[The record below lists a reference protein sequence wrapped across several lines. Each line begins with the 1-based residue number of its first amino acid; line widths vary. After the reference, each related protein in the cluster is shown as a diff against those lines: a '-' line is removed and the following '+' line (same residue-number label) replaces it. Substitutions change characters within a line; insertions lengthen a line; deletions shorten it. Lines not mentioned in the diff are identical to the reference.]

1 MDIVRP
7 EDMVWRYAGS
17 EFLILIRHLK
27 GEGHAELAAIRILSE
42 FEDSFQIGEEQIKA
56 NASIGGSI
64 FPFHGRDSSTLCF
77 NLENALLE
85 SRSRPENYFIFAN
98 RSVREDGTL
107 WDMHSELKTA
117 LEKDQF
123 ELHFQP
129 QIELKSGR
137 VIGAEALLRWNHP
150 ARGYISPDN
159 FIETA
164 EQGGLIH
171 ELTLWIIHNA
181 LWLIR
186 DWPSS
191 PEKLKVSVNLSTKS
205 FDMEGL
211 RESIN
216 DTIAIFD
223 TGHDQLT
230 LEVTESAIVRD
241 MDLAID
247 FLNEMISMGINI
259 SIDDFGTGYSSF
271 SYFKHIPASEL
282 KIDRSFVKNM
292 LNDKVDLH
300 IVKSIINMAHGFGL
314 KVVAEGIEDE
324 ETYQVMI
331 SLGCDVA
338 QGYYVSEP
346 LSQTQFIEWL
356 NQYNEVI
363 NQLNAA
369 APVQTRS

>member
-1 MDIVRP
+1 
-7 EDMVWRYAGS
+7 
-17 EFLILIRHLK
+17 
-27 GEGHAELAAIRILSE
+27 
-42 FEDSFQIGEEQIKA
+42 
-56 NASIGGSI
+56 
-64 FPFHGRDSSTLCF
+64 
-77 NLENALLE
+77 
-85 SRSRPENYFIFAN
+85 
-98 RSVREDGTL
+98 
-107 WDMHSELKTA
+107 
-117 LEKDQF
+117 
-123 ELHFQP
+123 
-129 QIELKSGR
+129 
-137 VIGAEALLRWNHP
+137 
-150 ARGYISPDN
+150 
-159 FIETA
+159 
-164 EQGGLIH
+164 
-171 ELTLWIIHNA
+171 
-181 LWLIR
+181 
-186 DWPSS
+186 
-191 PEKLKVSVNLSTKS
+191 
-205 FDMEGL
+205 MEGL
-211 RESIN
+211 SESIN

-247 FLNEMISMGINI
+247 FLNEMVSMGINI

-369 APVQTRS
+369 TPAQSHP

>member
-1 MDIVRP
+1 MPTNPTHIVQREHLFASLDEIAEQSKSESSEFALLLLKIDRFRYLNLTHGFDVGDQLIEEIFRRVMDIVRP

-150 ARGYISPDN
+150 ARGYISPDK

-164 EQGGLIH
+164 EQGGYQ
-171 ELTLWIIHNA
+171 
-181 LWLIR
+181 
-186 DWPSS
+186 
-191 PEKLKVSVNLSTKS
+191 
-205 FDMEGL
+205 GL
-211 RESIN
+211 
-216 DTIAIFD
+216 
-223 TGHDQLT
+223 
-230 LEVTESAIVRD
+230 
-241 MDLAID
+241 
-247 FLNEMISMGINI
+247 
-259 SIDDFGTGYSSF
+259 
-271 SYFKHIPASEL
+271 
-282 KIDRSFVKNM
+282 
-292 LNDKVDLH
+292 
-300 IVKSIINMAHGFGL
+300 
-314 KVVAEGIEDE
+314 AE
-324 ETYQVMI
+324 
-331 SLGCDVA
+331 
-338 QGYYVSEP
+338 
-346 LSQTQFIEWL
+346 
-356 NQYNEVI
+356 
-363 NQLNAA
+363 
-369 APVQTRS
+369 